1 MNLEIF
7 NNPDPSGRMSKESF
21 LFKNYKDE
29 YDYIVEYCLSN
40 NILEISFKE
49 KVYLCFN
56 NISNIPTCQN
66 PSCKKR
72 VSFKNSTLGYLKYCS
87 NKCISSD
94 PNIKKIKEEKSLEK
108 FGTKTPAESEQVKN
122 KTKKTNQERYGGNSA
137 MSSEEIQEKSK
148 QTLLKNWGV
157 DNPNKSPYL
166 IEKRIESFKLSN
178 YKESFKK
185 TSLFRYGVDHPW
197 KNKDI
202 HDKSSLGTF
211 ISKNLK
217 LKESILKKLETHSNY
232 KLISIDY
239 DKYKREVIIHC
250 DICNSEFFIN
260 REDFHIRHKNKTT
273 ICTVCNPIDTNQSG
287 TEMKLYEFIKDN
299 FNGNIHTN
307 IKSIIKPSELDIYI
321 PDLKL
326 AFEFNGLYWHS
337 ESQKGKY
344 YHYDK
349 TRKCRD
355 IGIELIHIWEDDWVY
370 KNDIVKSIILNRIG
384 KTKNKIYARKCE
396 IREVNDIDLIKYF
409 LENNHILGY
418 CSSSIKLGLYYNDD
432 LVSLM
437 CFTKKNGLYELVRYC
452 NKLNNLVTGG
462 SSKLFIYFINKYKTD
477 IISYS
482 DESMFSGNLYESLGF
497 KHISNSVVNYKWVIG
512 KKREHKSKYRKDRLV
527 KSGFDVN
534 KSENDIMIDDV
545 GAYKIWDCGLKK
557 WIYKCS

>member
-1 MNLEIF
+1 
-7 NNPDPSGRMSKESF
+7 
-21 LFKNYKDE
+21 
-29 YDYIVEYCLSN
+29 
-40 NILEISFKE
+40 
-49 KVYLCFN
+49 
-56 NISNIPTCQN
+56 
-66 PSCKKR
+66 

-94 PNIKKIKEEKSLEK
+94 PNIKKIKEQKSLEK

-166 IEKRIESFKLSN
+166 IEKRIKSFKLSN

-217 LKESILKKLETHSNY
+217 LKESILKKLETDSNY

-287 TEMKLYEFIKDN
+287 TEMKLYEFIKAN

-432 LVSLM
+432 LVSDR
-437 CFTKKNGLYELVRYC
+437 K
-452 NKLNNLVTGG
+452 
-462 SSKLFIYFINKYKTD
+462 
-477 IISYS
+477 
-482 DESMFSGNLYESLGF
+482 
-497 KHISNSVVNYKWVIG
+497 SVV
-512 KKREHKSKYRKDRLV
+512 
-527 KSGFDVN
+527 
-534 KSENDIMIDDV
+534 
-545 GAYKIWDCGLKK
+545 
-557 WIYKCS
+557 